1 MLVRLWLSMGVAVH
15 TWYTVLIVVILEKQ
29 HEQLET

>member
-15 TWYTVLIVVILEKQ
+15 TWYTVVVILEKQ